1 MRARSR
7 NGTILC
13 ALAMLLV
20 AQAATAAQPPAP
32 QPPRTAKASA
42 PVDLTGQW
50 VSVIS
55 EDWRWRMVTP
65 LKGDFANIPVTEA
78 ARKIGAQWD
87 PAKDEA
93 AGEQCKGYGVLAIMR
108 EPGRLRITWQ
118 DDNTLKIETDAGQQ
132 TRILHFDATQA
143 PAGTPATMQGYSV
156 AQWEGPPAGRPVGL
170 ALGTGQ
176 RGGRQSNTLRVATT
190 NIKPGYLRKNGIPF
204 GENAKLTEYFDKF
217 EEPDGT
223 EWFVITT
230 VAEDPVY
237 LNAPWLTTLNFK
249 KEKATDRAKWRPT
262 PCSAR

>member
-1 MRARSR
+1 MKP
-7 NGTILC
+7 TTHKI
-13 ALAMLLV
+13 ALLAAMSFLF
-20 AQAATAAQPPAP
+20 AAGAADAAQPPPP
-32 QPPRTAKASA
+32 QPPQSGKAAA
-42 PVDLTGQW
+42 PVDFTGQW

-65 LKGDFANIPVTEA
+65 LKGDFSNMPVTEA
-78 ARKIGAQWD
+78 ARQVGAQWD

-93 AGEQCKGYGVLAIMR
+93 AGEQCKGYGAMAIMR

-132 TRILHFDATQA
+132 TRILHFGVKQA
-143 PAGTPATMQGYSV
+143 PAGTPATLQGYSV
-156 AQWEGPPAGRPVGL
+156 AEWEGPPGGRPIGLAIGVQRAGR
-170 ALGTGQ
+170 T
-176 RGGRQSNTLRVATT
+176 SNTLKVTTT

-204 GENAKLTEYFDKF
+204 GEGAKLTEYFDKF

-230 VAEDPVY
+230 LAEDPVY

-249 KEKATDRAKWRPT
+249 KEKDADRAKWRPT

>member
-1 MRARSR
+1 MKSMTTKVA
-7 NGTILC
+7 
-13 ALAMLLV
+13 LLV
-20 AQAATAAQPPAP
+20 AMSSLFVVTGADAAQPPPQAP
-32 QPPRTAKASA
+32 QTAKAAA
-42 PVDLTGQW
+42 PSDLTGQW

-55 EDWRWRMVTP
+55 EDWRWRMITP

-78 ARKIGAQWD
+78 ARQIGAQWD

-93 AGEQCKGYGVLAIMR
+93 AGEQCKGYGAMAIMR
-108 EPGRLRITWQ
+108 EPGRVRITWQ

-132 TRILHFDATQA
+132 TRVLHFGQKAP
-143 PAGTPATMQGYSV
+143 PAGTPATLQGYSI
-156 AQWEGPPAGRPVGL
+156 AEWEGPPGGRPIGL
-170 ALGTGQ
+170 AIGVQ
-176 RGGRQSNTLRVATT
+176 RGGRVSNTLKVTTT

-204 GENAKLTEYFDKF
+204 GEGAKLTEYFDKF

-230 VAEDPVY
+230 LAEDPVY

-249 KEKATDRAKWRPT
+249 KEKDADRAKWRPT